1 MYYRRKLLNNI
12 PLPRKFQSTAYFLWY
27 LFYVPVF
34 SALWRHSYLHWS
46 SHSFLLPL
54 CFLCIANFPHGHLY
68 TLKPIW
74 LFRLSFL
81 KCPQLVDDKIQRNR
95 DQQIY
100 NRRNRFAYA
109 EERNLYPKQNIRKDR
124 RAAVADICF
133 SKAFQF
139 TAPIV
144 CIPGK
149 HKLIVPKKGIGNA
162 QNCSQNAAYHIQV
175 WLIHK
180 KI

>member
-1 MYYRRKLLNNI
+1 MVLILCAGIFCAFGGTAACIGPHI
-12 PLPRKFQSTAYFLWY
+12 P
-27 LFYVPVF
+27 
-34 SALWRHSYLHWS
+34 
-46 SHSFLLPL
+46 SFLPL

-95 DQQIY
+95 NQQIY

-149 HKLIVPKKGIGNA
+149 TQTYRSKKRHW
-162 QNCSQNAAYHIQV
+162 QCSELFPERCLPYTG
-175 WLIHK
+175 LG
-180 KI
+180 

>member
-12 PLPRKFQSTAYFLWY
+12 PLPRKFQSTAYFYGTCFMCRYFLR
-27 LFYVPVF
+27 F
-34 SALWRHSYLHWS
+34 WRHSCLHWS

-81 KCPQLVDDKIQRNR
+81 KCPQLVDDKIERNR

-133 SKAFQF
+133 SKTFQF

-149 HKLIVPKKGIGNA
+149 HKLIVPKKALAMLRIVPRTLPTIYRSG
-162 QNCSQNAAYHIQV
+162 
-175 WLIHK
+175 LIHK